1 MRYVILIVVIF
12 FLAACENNKGQF
24 LLLNESSRKISK
36 ANLFVGKQ
44 SFEFKNIVAGD
55 KSLGSYEVLSDTH
68 YKINITFESGK
79 NIQKNVGYITH
90 GFNYSHRITITDN
103 DIELSDAEIN

>member
-1 MRYVILIVVIF
+1 MRYVILIVAIF
-12 FLAACENNKGQF
+12 FLVACENNKGQF
-24 LLLNESSRKISK
+24 LLLNKSSQTISK

-44 SFEFKNIVAGD
+44 SFEFQNIVAGD
-55 KSLGSYEVLSDTH
+55 KSLGCYEVSSDTH

-90 GFNYSHRITITDN
+90 GFDYSHRITITDN
-103 DIELSDAEIN
+103 DIELSDTKIN